1 MFGLFKSYR
10 NGGVRFGRQD
20 RGAKR
25 ERRRFSFHFGEH
37 GSCGEPQCHKR
48 RKAAM
53 AANSSVKHWVS
64 EMARLCQPD
73 RIVWCDGS
81 EDERARLTAEALSA
95 GELLELDQAKLPG
108 CYLHRTATND
118 VARTENLTFI
128 CTRNEDDAGPTN
140 NWMSCDEAY
149 AKLGAIFDG
158 SMRGR
163 TMYVVP
169 FLMGIPGSPF
179 TKVGVELTDS
189 IYVVL
194 NMRIMTRMGQ
204 VAMDELG
211 GSDDFTRCLHAK
223 HELDIERRFICH
235 FPEDNTIWSVGSGY
249 GGNVLLGKKC
259 LALRLASWMGRQ
271 EGWMAEHMLILG
283 VQRPDGKVFYIAGAF
298 PSACGKTNLAMLV
311 PPASMPGWKVWTV
324 GDDIAWMRVGPDG
337 RLWAINPE
345 AGFFGVVPGTN
356 NKTNQNAMRTIA
368 RNTIYTNVVLK
379 PDNTVWWEGHDDA
392 PPERGIDWQGQ
403 PWTPGCGEK
412 GAQPNSRFTAP
423 VSQCP
428 SIAPN
433 WEDPQGVPITAIL
446 FGARRARVA
455 PLVYQSFNWQHGTYV
470 AATMASET
478 TAAAFGA
485 QGVLRRDPMAMLP
498 FCGYNMADYF
508 GHWLEMGTKLTHAPL
523 IFRVNWYRLDED
535 GKFIWPGFGEN
546 LRVLKWILD
555 RCEGGG
561 GAVETPIGYV
571 PAPGGIDLSGLD
583 TSEETIA
590 ELVHVDKD
598 AWYEE
603 LESQT
608 DWFQQFGY
616 SLPLGIWQE
625 HEALADRL
633 TR

>member
-1 MFGLFKSYR
+1 MG
-10 NGGVRFGRQD
+10 
-20 RGAKR
+20 
-25 ERRRFSFHFGEH
+25 
-37 GSCGEPQCHKR
+37 
-48 RKAAM
+48 
-53 AANSSVKHWVS
+53 ANSSVKQWVAD
-64 EMARLCQPD
+64 MANLCQPD

-81 EDERARLTAEALSA
+81 QEEKDRLTTEALRT
-95 GELLELDQAKLPG
+95 GELTELDQQKLPG
-108 CYLHRTATND
+108 CTLHRTAKND

-128 CTRNEDDAGPTN
+128 CTRKQEDVGPTN
-140 NWMSCDEAY
+140 NWMASDEAY

-179 TKVGVELTDS
+179 SKVGVELTDS

-204 VAMDELG
+204 VALDELG
-211 GSDDFTRCLHAK
+211 DSTDFTRCLHGK
-223 HELDIERRFICH
+223 HELDIDQRFICH

-283 VQRPDGKVFYIAGAF
+283 VENPQGEVFYIAGAF
-298 PSACGKTNLAMLV
+298 PSACGKTNLAMLI
-311 PPASMPGWKVWTV
+311 PPESMPGWKVWTV

-356 NKTNQNAMRTIA
+356 NKTNPNAMRTIA
-368 RNTIYTNVVLK
+368 QDTIYTNVVLR
-379 PDNTVWWEGHDDA
+379 PDNTVWWEGHDEPA
-392 PPERGIDWQGQ
+392 PERGIDWQGQ
-403 PWTPGCGEK
+403 PWTPTCGEK
-412 GAQPNSRFTAP
+412 GAHANARFTAP
-423 VSQCP
+423 AANCP
-428 SIAPN
+428 SISPR
-433 WEDPQGVPITAIL
+433 WTDPQGVPISAII

-478 TAAAFGA
+478 TAAALGA
-485 QGVLRRDPMAMLP
+485 QGVVRRDPMAMLP

-508 GHWLEMGTKLTHAPL
+508 GHWLEMGRRMTDPPK
-523 IFRVNWYRLDED
+523 IFRVNWFRQDEN
-535 GKFIWPGFGEN
+535 GKFLWPGFGEN
-546 LRVLKWILD
+546 LRVLRWIIE
-555 RCEGGG
+555 RCKGTG
-561 GAVETPIGYV
+561 GAEETPIGHT
-571 PAPGGIDLSGLD
+571 PAPGSIDLTGLD
-583 TSEETIA
+583 ISEETVNA
-590 ELVHVDKD
+590 LVHVNKD
-598 AWYEE
+598 EWYDE

-608 DWFQQFGY
+608 EWFQQFGY
-616 SLPLGIWQE
+616 SLPIGIWEE